1 MEGKGIVKLFLIL
14 LLVVTVLQFF
24 YMIPT
29 RNVEK
34 AAENYAEQVAA
45 QYSDVDEAAFAKKE
59 AENAYLDSMS
69 SEVIFSIPMLTKYTY
84 SDLKSKQLAYGLD
97 LKGGMSAVLQVDLKE
112 LLTNLA
118 SNSRDENFNTA
129 LANAE
134 KLQENDASDFIS
146 LFGSEFSKLRQDGDK
161 GLATIFMRNGIMREL
176 INANTSDGEVIRV
189 LREQAN
195 ETVNLTF
202 NRLKQRID
210 KLGVTQPNV
219 SLDAA
224 RDLIL
229 VEMPGID
236 NPARAREFLTA
247 SADLEFWNTYR
258 LGDPGVAQAFTAA
271 DNMLKGTD
279 ATENTVAYDT
289 IWTTIDSL
297 GNIIENP
304 TEFTLSER
312 PADPYANAGPLFS
325 KLAMNGAGIDGLQGG
340 QTIMGFANKQNKKRV
355 DEILARPEIAAL
367 FPADA
372 KFMWSR
378 KPFQTYDTKENT
390 KQYSLYMIKKQSG
403 SDNAPIEGDA
413 ITSTSF
419 GPNPT
424 GEVAVNLV
432 MNSNGAKRWA
442 ELTKVAA
449 ANGEREIAIALDNE
463 VVSAPGVRQTIE
475 GGRSEITGNF
485 SLQEASDFS
494 SILEVGKLPA
504 STRIIQSATVGPSLG
519 QKNINSSFMALMV
532 GFGLLLLFMAFYYGG
547 AGIVAILALLLNVF
561 FIVGALGSFGTVLTL
576 PGFAGIILTIGM
588 AVDVNVIVFERIRE
602 ELRAGKSNLAAIND
616 GFKHS
621 YSAIIDANVTTI
633 LVAIVLAWFGMGPI
647 RGFAVVLIIGVLCSL
662 FTALLIGRMIIE
674 WWTKGDRNLSFWTP
688 PTKNA
693 FANLNID
700 WIGKRKIA
708 YVISG
713 TIIFAGLASMFTR
726 GFDLGVDFKGGYSY
740 NVEFSDDMNI
750 DAETLRGGLA
760 QYLGSAPAVKSVDT
774 DNTFNIVTDYKIDEK
789 GDKVADEVIAALHQG
804 ISAIT
809 GQTIAL
815 DKFVLPDATGT
826 HVTSSSKVG
835 PTIADDIKRSSLYAG
850 LFALLLIFLYIAIRF
865 NKWQYSLGAVA
876 ALAHDSLIVLGLFS
890 LLWNRVP
897 FSLEIDQAFIAA
909 ILTVIGYSIND
920 TVVVFDRI
928 REYLGIYTNK
938 STDDVINLAV
948 NSTFSRTIITSVTTL
963 LVITILFIFGGGTI
977 KGFAFALLI
986 GVIVGTYSS
995 VFVATPIVRDLT
1007 NDLKVTKKG
1016 RSEKKSFSK
1025 AIQG

>member
-1 MEGKGIVKLFLIL
+1 MEGKGIVKLFLVL
-14 LLVVTVLQFF
+14 LLIVTVLQFF

-34 AAENYAEQVAA
+34 AAENYANQAA
-45 QYSDVDEAAFAKKE
+45 AKYSDADEAAFAFKS

-69 SEVIFSIPMLTKYTY
+69 SEEIFSIPMLTTYTY
-84 SDLKSKQLAYGLD
+84 SDLKGKQLAYGLD

-118 SNSRDENFNTA
+118 SNSRDENFKNA
-129 LANAE
+129 LTNAE
-134 KLQENDASDFIS
+134 SRLESSSSDFIS
-146 LFGSEFSKLRQDGDK
+146 LFGQEFSKLRKDGDK

-189 LREQAN
+189 LRDQAN

-258 LGDPGVAQAFTAA
+258 ISDPGVAQAFTAA
-271 DNMLKGTD
+271 DNLLKGGD
-279 ATENTVAYDT
+279 VEDNTVAYDT

-304 TEFTLSER
+304 VDFTLSER
-312 PADPYANAGPLFS
+312 PADPYANAGPLLS
-325 KLAMNGAGIDGLQGG
+325 KLSLNGVGIDGLQGG
-340 QTIMGFANKQNKKRV
+340 QTIMGFADKNAKKAV
-355 DEILARPEIAAL
+355 DALLERDDVKAL

-403 SDNAPIEGDA
+403 KEDAPIEGDA
-413 ITSTSF
+413 ITSSSH

-424 GEVAVNLV
+424 GEVAVNIV
-432 MNSNGAKRWA
+432 MNSNGAKKWA
-442 ELTKVAA
+442 ELTKAAA

-463 VVSAPGVRQTIE
+463 VVSAPGVRQAIE

-485 SLQEASDFS
+485 SMQEASDFS

-519 QKNINSSFMALMV
+519 EKNINSSFTALLI

-602 ELRAGKSNLAAIND
+602 ELRAGKSNLAAISD
-616 GFKHS
+616 GFNHS

-674 WWTKGDRNLSFWTP
+674 WYTKGDRNLSFWTP

-693 FANLNID
+693 FANLKID
-700 WIGKRKIA
+700 WIGKRKVA
-708 YVISG
+708 YIISG
-713 TIIFAGLASMFTR
+713 TIILAGLASIFTR

-740 NVEFSDDMNI
+740 NVEFSDDVNI

-760 QYLGSAPAVKSVDT
+760 QYLGSAPSVKSVDT
-774 DNTFNIVTDYKIDEK
+774 DNTYNIVTDFKIDEK
-789 GDKVADEVIAALHQG
+789 GDNVADEVISALHQG

-809 GQTIAL
+809 GKTIAL
-815 DKFVLPDATGT
+815 DKFVLPDGSGT

-835 PTIADDIKRSSLYAG
+835 PTIADDIKKSSFYAG
-850 LFALLLIFLYIAIRF
+850 LFALLLIFLYIFIRF
-865 NKWQYSLGAVA
+865 SKWQYSLGAVA

-890 LLWNRVP
+890 LFWGRLP
-897 FSLEIDQAFIAA
+897 FSMEIDQAFIAA

-938 STDDVINLAV
+938 STDEVLNLAI
-948 NSTFSRTIITSVTTL
+948 NSTFSRTVITSITTL

-986 GVIVGTYSS
+986 GVVVGTYSS
-995 VFVATPIVRDLT
+995 IFVATPIVRDFSK
-1007 NDLKVTKKG
+1007 NLKS
-1016 RSEKKSFSK
+1016 RSKSTEKKSFSK
-1025 AIQG
+1025 AVQQG

>member
-1 MEGKGIVKLFLIL
+1 MEGKGIVKLFLVL
-14 LLVVTVLQFF
+14 LLIVTVLQFF
-24 YMIPT
+24 YMVPT
-29 RNVEK
+29 RNVERN
-34 AAENYAEQVAA
+34 ADDWADQVAA
-45 QYSDVDEAAFAKKE
+45 KYNDADEANTARKIAK
-59 AENAYLDSMS
+59 NTYLDSMS
-69 SEVIFSIPMLTKYTY
+69 SEEIFSIPGFTSFTY
-84 SDLKSKQLAYGLD
+84 SDLKGRQLAYGLD
-97 LKGGMSAVLQVDLKE
+97 LKGGMSAVLQVDLKQ

-118 SNSRDENFNTA
+118 SKTKDENFNAA
-129 LANAE
+129 LVNAE
-134 KLQENDASDFIS
+134 KRQENSQSDFIS
-146 LFGSEFSKLRQDGDK
+146 LFSQEFSKLRKEGDK
-161 GLATIFMRNGIMREL
+161 SLATIFMRNSSMREL
-176 INANTSDGEVIRV
+176 INASTSDGEVTRI

-195 ETVNLTF
+195 ETVKLTF

-247 SADLEFWNTYR
+247 SANLEFWNTYR
-258 LGDPGVAQAFTAA
+258 INDTGVQGWFNAA
-271 DNMLKGTD
+271 NDQLKVGGT
-279 ATENTVAYDT
+279 TEYDT
-289 IWTTIDSL
+289 IWQTIDSL
-297 GNIIENP
+297 GNIIQNP
-304 TEFTLSER
+304 TEFTLTAR
-312 PADPYANAGPLFS
+312 GGNDPLFS
-325 KLAMNGAGIDGLQGG
+325 KLIMNGAADGVQRGAL
-340 QTIMGFANKQNKKRV
+340 TIMGFADKNKKKAV
-355 DEILARPEIAAL
+355 DEMLLATKDQ

-378 KPFQTYDTKENT
+378 KPFQTYDTKEVT

-403 SDNAPIEGDA
+403 KDEAPIEGDA
-413 ITSTSF
+413 ITSSSH

-424 GEVAVNLV
+424 GEVAVNIV
-432 MNSNGAKRWA
+432 MNSSGAKKWA
-442 ELTKVAA
+442 ALTKAAA

-463 VVSAPGVRQTIE
+463 IVSAPGVRAPIE

-485 SLQEASDFS
+485 SMQEASDFS

-504 STRIIQSATVGPSLG
+504 RTKIIQSATVGPSLG
-519 QKNINSSFMALMV
+519 EKNINSSFRALLF

-547 AGIVAILALLLNVF
+547 AGIIAILALLLNVF

-662 FTALLIGRMIIE
+662 FTALLIGRMMIE
-674 WWTKGDRNLSFWTP
+674 WWTKGDRNLSFWTG

-713 TIIFAGLASMFTR
+713 SIILLGLVSIFTR

-740 NVEFSDDMNI
+740 NVQFEDDIDI

-760 QYLGSAPAVKSVDT
+760 QYFESAPAVKSVDT
-774 DNTFNIVTDYKIDEK
+774 DNTFNIVTDYLINDKGEK
-789 GDKVADEVIAALHQG
+789 VEEKVIQRLYEG
-804 ISAIT
+804 ITAIT
-809 GQTIAL
+809 GKTISAE
-815 DKFVLPDATGT
+815 KFVLTDGEGT

-835 PTIADDIKRSSLYAG
+835 PTIADDIKKSSFYAG
-850 LFALLLIFLYIAIRF
+850 IFALLLIFLYIFIRF
-865 NKWQYSLGAVA
+865 SKWQYSLGAVA

-897 FSLEIDQAFIAA
+897 FSMEVDQAFIAA

-938 STDDVINLAV
+938 STDEVLNLAI
-948 NSTFSRTIITSVTTL
+948 NSTFSRTIVTSLTTL

-986 GVIVGTYSS
+986 GVVVGTYSS
-995 VFVATPIVRDLT
+995 IFVATPIVRDFSK
-1007 NDLKVTKKG
+1007 DLKVTRKA
-1016 RSEKKSFSK
+1016 STEKKSFSR
-1025 AIQG
+1025 ATQS

>member
-14 LLVVTVLQFF
+14 LLVVTALQFF

-34 AAENYAEQVAA
+34 DAENYANEVAA
-45 QYSDVDEAAFAKKE
+45 KYTDADDAAFAFKN

-69 SEVIFSIPMLTKYTY
+69 GEEIFAIPMLTKYTY
-84 SDLKSKQLAYGLD
+84 SDLKGKQLAYGLD

-112 LLTNLA
+112 LLETLSGNTN
-118 SNSRDENFNTA
+118 NQNFNTA

-134 KLQENDASDFIS
+134 KLQENSTSDFIS
-146 LFGSEFSKLRQDGDK
+146 LFGQEFSKLRKDGDK

-176 INANTSDGEVIRV
+176 INANTGDGEVIRV

-195 ETVNLTF
+195 ETVKLTF

-258 LGDPGVAQAFTAA
+258 LGDNGVGSAFTAA
-271 DNMLKGTD
+271 DNLLKGGVVED
-279 ATENTVAYDT
+279 NAVAYDT

-297 GNIIENP
+297 GNIIDTP
-304 TEFTLSER
+304 TEYELI
-312 PADPYANAGPLFS
+312 PKAADPYANAGPLFKRLS
-325 KLAMNGAGIDGLQGG
+325 MNGAGIDGLQGG
-340 QTIMGFANKQNKKRV
+340 QTIMGFANKNDKKRV
-355 DEILARPEIAAL
+355 DEMLARPEVKSL
-367 FPADA
+367 FPQDA

-390 KQYSLYMIKKQSG
+390 KQYSLYMIKKQPG
-403 SDNAPIEGDA
+403 SEKAPIEGDA

-424 GEVAVNLV
+424 GEVAVNIV

-485 SLQEASDFS
+485 SMQEASDFS

-519 QKNINSSFMALMV
+519 EKNINSSFKALLF

-547 AGIVAILALLLNVF
+547 AGIIAILALLLNVF

-602 ELRAGKSNLAAIND
+602 ELRAGKSNLAAISD

-662 FTALLIGRMIIE
+662 FTALLIGRMMIE

-693 FANLNID
+693 FANL
-700 WIGKRKIA
+700 KI
-708 YVISG
+708 
-713 TIIFAGLASMFTR
+713 
-726 GFDLGVDFKGGYSY
+726 
-740 NVEFSDDMNI
+740 EF
-750 DAETLRGGLA
+750 
-760 QYLGSAPAVKSVDT
+760 
-774 DNTFNIVTDYKIDEK
+774 
-789 GDKVADEVIAALHQG
+789 
-804 ISAIT
+804 
-809 GQTIAL
+809 
-815 DKFVLPDATGT
+815 
-826 HVTSSSKVG
+826 
-835 PTIADDIKRSSLYAG
+835 
-850 LFALLLIFLYIAIRF
+850 
-865 NKWQYSLGAVA
+865 
-876 ALAHDSLIVLGLFS
+876 
-890 LLWNRVP
+890 
-897 FSLEIDQAFIAA
+897 
-909 ILTVIGYSIND
+909 
-920 TVVVFDRI
+920 
-928 REYLGIYTNK
+928 
-938 STDDVINLAV
+938 
-948 NSTFSRTIITSVTTL
+948 
-963 LVITILFIFGGGTI
+963 
-977 KGFAFALLI
+977 
-986 GVIVGTYSS
+986 
-995 VFVATPIVRDLT
+995 
-1007 NDLKVTKKG
+1007 
-1016 RSEKKSFSK
+1016 
-1025 AIQG
+1025 